1 MIKNTDPPPSQ
12 QHVLLAKTSNSC
24 RGKPVFVS
32 SETIHQEM
40 GPMKALLTLGGQEV
54 LKQGSEASLCTK
66 NFTQTTSAPK
76 KRTVGSS
83 T

>member
-1 MIKNTDPPPSQ
+1 M
-12 QHVLLAKTSNSC
+12 
-24 RGKPVFVS
+24 FVS

>member
-1 MIKNTDPPPSQ
+1 MQRKGSVCFLRNNTSGDGSYESSIDPW
-12 QHVLLAKTSNSC
+12 
-24 RGKPVFVS
+24 
-32 SETIHQEM
+32 
-40 GPMKALLTLGGQEV
+40 GQKV

-66 NFTQTTSAPK
+66 NFTQTASAPK